1 MNHSEMVRVR
11 IRLAII
17 EQMLLRTALLQPVLT
32 RQLTIAQSGD
42 ALKEWLETFGTTFDA
57 AYGAHF
63 QDPALTA
70 LYSDEARAIIES
82 LKERVDQLATDLQSV
97 LRS

>member
-1 MNHSEMVRVR
+1 MEAFRIRVR
-11 IRLAII
+11 LVII
-17 EQMLLRTALLQPVLT
+17 EQMLLRTALLLHVLT
-32 RQLTIAQSGD
+32 RTGTLAGSRD
-42 ALKEWLETFGTTFDA
+42 ALKEWLETFGTTTDA

-63 QDPALTA
+63 QDPTLTA

-82 LKERVDQLATDLQSV
+82 LKERVDQLAADLQSI